1 MFLDFDALRTGLN
14 TILDPPPPSFTKR
27 LNNSFKKIETLLKA
41 LQVGAPPPPETS
53 LAATA
58 TDPLNV
64 TPTTPHQKD
73 GWWSDV
79 LTKLQMKKK

>member
-1 MFLDFDALRTGLN
+1 MFLDSDALKTGLN
-14 TILDPPPPSFTKR
+14 AILDPTPPSFTKR

-41 LQVGAPPPPETS
+41 LQVGAPPPPEMT

-58 TDPLNV
+58 TDPLQV
-64 TPTTPHQKD
+64 TPTTTHHKD